1 MAMSL
6 SLAGIS
12 DPSDSA
18 AAASDPPLPP
28 VDSLNVWGL
37 LSGTTDVSP
46 RMEWPLTPLGED
58 AVRAIHGGDAAY
70 MAEGRYVGG
79 EGERTAGWRG
89 NEGCNVLDSRD
100 HFFLLPF
107 HVPLMSVCPSVH
119 SI

>member
-1 MAMSL
+1 MGLSTSL
-6 SLAGIS
+6 SLAGII

-58 AVRAIHGGDAAY
+58 AVRAKHGGDAAY
-70 MAEGRYVGG
+70 MAEGRYVGVMK
-79 EGERTAGWRG
+79 EKGWRDG
-89 NEGCNVLDSRD
+89 GVR
-100 HFFLLPF
+100 
-107 HVPLMSVCPSVH
+107 VCVCVCAMTPD
-119 SI
+119 